1 MTTVDRAAPPSGRRS
16 RRSRRDRIG
25 YLPYLLPGL
34 IAFTVVILI
43 PFGMN
48 IWYSLHKWKGGNA
61 PLRWYGLGNYT
72 DLLADEQLRTATGR
86 LTGASHSASSFAV
99 TSGPRRLNRA
109 SRPSSVPWPI
119 RTIQS
124 GAEPV
129 AG

>member
-1 MTTVDRAAPPSGRRS
+1 VTTVDRPRVRS

-72 DLLADEQLRTATGR
+72 DLLADEQFWTSFRNSIARRTTCRRSSRSPSPACCGTG
-86 LTGASHSASSFAV
+86 SS
-99 TSGPRRLNRA
+99 TPRPAR
-109 SRPSSVPWPI
+109 
-119 RTIQS
+119 
-124 GAEPV
+124 
-129 AG
+129 